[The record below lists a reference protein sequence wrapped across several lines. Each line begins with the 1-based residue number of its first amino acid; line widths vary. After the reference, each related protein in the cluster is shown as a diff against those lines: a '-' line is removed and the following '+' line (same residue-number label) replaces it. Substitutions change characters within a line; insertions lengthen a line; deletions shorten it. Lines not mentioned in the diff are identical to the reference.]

1 MATIAFKWDGR
12 GIARLTAA
20 AEKLEGPRKRA
31 ALRRAVNHTGD
42 KTFTVVRR
50 ALAKEMGLTQAS
62 LAERGLKK
70 PRRATDARLTYEIIG
85 KGGFIPL
92 KEFSMRPGVRGVSAA
107 PWGVR
112 RMFKHTFVVKTLGG
126 NVFKRLGKKRL
137 PIEKLWG
144 PAVPREMV
152 REVTANAFQ
161 TTVAANLP
169 GRVEHEV
176 RVLTDGVLS

>member
-20 AEKLEGPRKRA
+20 AEKLEGPRKLA

-50 ALAKEMGLTQAS
+50 VLAKEMGLTQSDLARRGLTKKRANDAS
-62 LAERGLKK
+62 L
-70 PRRATDARLTYEIIG
+70 TYQIIG
-85 KGGFIPL
+85 RGGHIPL
-92 KEFSMRPGVRGVSAA
+92 KDFAARQGARGVSAA

-112 RMFKHTFVVKTLGG
+112 RMFKSTFIVASIGG
-126 NVFKRLGKKRL
+126 NVFKRIGKKRL

-144 PAVPREMV
+144 PAIPREMV
-152 REVTANAFQ
+152 REVTATAFQ

-176 RVLTDGVLS
+176 RVLADGVLS

>member
-1 MATIAFKWDGR
+1 MTTIAFKWQGN

-20 AEKLEGPRKRA
+20 VDKLEGPRKRA

-50 ALAKEMGLTQAS
+50 VLAKEMGLTQAD
-62 LAERGLKK
+62 LQRRGLSKRK
-70 PRRATDARLTYEIIG
+70 ANDASLTYSIIG
-85 KGGFIPL
+85 RGKHIPL
-92 KEFSMRPGVRGVSAA
+92 KDFAARQGARGVSAT
-107 PWGVR
+107 PWGIR
-112 RMFKHTFVVKTLGG
+112 RMFKHTFIVASIGG

-144 PAVPREMV
+144 PAIPREMV

-161 TTVAANLP
+161 TTVAASLP
-169 GRVEHEV
+169 ARVEHEV

>member
-1 MATIAFKWDGR
+1 MSTITFKWDGR

-20 AEKLEGPRKRA
+20 AEKLEGQRKTA
-31 ALRRAVNHTGD
+31 ALRRALNHTGD

-50 ALAKEMGLTQAS
+50 VLAKEMGLKQSDLARRGLTKKRANDAS
-62 LAERGLKK
+62 LMYQIVGRG
-70 PRRATDARLTYEIIG
+70 G
-85 KGGFIPL
+85 HIPL
-92 KEFSMRPGVRGVSAA
+92 KDFASRQGAKGVSAA

-112 RMFKHTFVVKTLGG
+112 RMFKATFIVASIGG

-144 PAVPREMV
+144 PAIPREMV

-161 TTVAANLP
+161 TTVAASLP
-169 GRVEHEV
+169 ARVEHEV